1 MTELKTRDKS
11 KKRAAILEGAIDVFI
26 ETGYELASM
35 DRISEV
41 AGVSKRTVYNHFGSK
56 ENLFQAV
63 VEDFLAQRQNL
74 KSQPYNP
81 DQPLEGQLLA
91 FARAEIFLIGTPRTV
106 QISRFLTTVFL
117 NDVAYARATVAKS
130 PPHYDLFL
138 VWLEEAERDNRIR
151 TDNRLLAAR
160 IFYALVEGAITY
172 PALFSDGVDQTAIKP
187 LLDEIVATFLA
198 RYGVRK
204 RDE

>member
-11 KKRAAILEGAIDVFI
+11 KKRAAILDGAIDVFI

-35 DRISEV
+35 DRISEA

-63 VEDFLAQRQNL
+63 VEDFLSQRQNL
-74 KSQPYNP
+74 KSRPYDP
-81 DQPLEGQLLA
+81 DQSLEEQLLA

-106 QISRFLTTVFL
+106 RISRFLTTVFL
-117 NDVAYARATVAKS
+117 GDIAYARSIVAKS
-130 PPHYDLFL
+130 PPHYDQFL

-160 IFYALVEGAITY
+160 IFYALVEGAVTY
-172 PALFSDGVDQTAIKP
+172 PALFSDGVDQEAIKP
-187 LLDEIVATFLA
+187 LLDEIAATFLA
-198 RYGVRK
+198 RYGVQK
-204 RDE
+204 